1 MVRAVFTFP
10 LLLLCWNC
18 HAGCDVASTGGDTIS
33 LVVESGGCFH
43 SDQQRQAFATQLKRA
58 VQTMENSSARAPGRK
73 STAEQLN
80 GFGDLKRQAKH
91 LAPAP
96 TPPVYYG
103 QR

>member
-1 MVRAVFTFP
+1 MYRAVIALP
-10 LLLLCWNC
+10 LFLLAWNC
-18 HAGCDVASTGGDTIS
+18 EAACNVATDGGDTIS
-33 LVVESGGCFH
+33 LVVESGGCFG
-43 SDQQRQAFATQLKRA
+43 SAQQRQVFAAQLKQAVRA
-58 VQTMENSSARAPGRK
+58 METGPSRSINRK

-96 TPPVYYG
+96 PVYYG

>member
-1 MVRAVFTFP
+1 MFRLAAP
-10 LLLLCWNC
+10 SLLLLLCWNC
-18 HAGCDVASTGGDTIS
+18 QAACDVATDGGDTIS
-33 LVVESGGCFH
+33 LVVESGGCFR
-43 SDQQRQAFATQLKRA
+43 SEQQKQVFATQLKQA
-58 VQTMENSSARAPGRK
+58 VRSMESGSTRSIHRK

-96 TPPVYYG
+96 PVYYG

>member
-1 MVRAVFTFP
+1 MVRAVSIFP

-18 HAGCDVASTGGDTIS
+18 HASCDVAMTSDDTIA
-33 LVVESGGCFH
+33 LVVESGGCFR
-43 SDQQRQAFATQLKRA
+43 SDQQKHAFATQLKQA
-58 VQTMENSSARAPGRK
+58 VRTLENSSTRTPQRK

-96 TPPVYYG
+96 PVYFG

>member
-1 MVRAVFTFP
+1 MVRPAVALVA
-10 LLLLCWNC
+10 LLLSWNC
-18 HAGCDVASTGGDTIS
+18 HAGCELTKSASDTIS
-33 LVVESGGCFH
+33 LVVESGGCFR
-43 SDQQRQAFATQLKRA
+43 SEQQKQAFATQLKQA
-58 VQTMENSSARAPGRK
+58 VQSMENTPSRLPQRK

-96 TPPVYYG
+96 TVYYG

>member
-1 MVRAVFTFP
+1 MVRAVSIFI
-10 LLLLCWNC
+10 LLLPSWNC
-18 HAGCDVASTGGDTIS
+18 HAACDVAMTGDDTIS
-33 LVVESGGCFH
+33 LMVESGSCFR
-43 SDQQRQAFATQLKRA
+43 SDQQKQAFATQLKQA
-58 VQTMENSSARAPGRK
+58 VRTLENSSTRTPQRK

-96 TPPVYYG
+96 PVYFG

>member
-1 MVRAVFTFP
+1 MIRAVTVLP

-18 HAGCDVASTGGDTIS
+18 HAACDVAMTSDDTIS
-33 LVVESGGCFH
+33 LVVESGSCFR
-43 SDQQRQAFATQLKRA
+43 SDQQKQAFATQLKQA
-58 VQTMENSSARAPGRK
+58 VRTMENSSTRTPQRK

-91 LAPAP
+91 LAPAA
-96 TPPVYYG
+96 PPVYFG

>member
-1 MVRAVFTFP
+1 MVRAVSIFS

-18 HAGCDVASTGGDTIS
+18 HAACDVAMTGGDTIS
-33 LVVESGGCFH
+33 LVVEGGGCFQ
-43 SDQQRQAFATQLKRA
+43 SDQQRQAFATQLKQA
-58 VQTMENSSARAPGRK
+58 VRTLENSSTRAPQRK

-91 LAPAP
+91 LSPA
-96 TPPVYYG
+96 PPVYFG

>member
-1 MVRAVFTFP
+1 MFRLAVTS
-10 LLLLCWNC
+10 LLLLFCWNC
-18 HAGCDVASTGGDTIS
+18 QAACDVATDGGDTIS
-33 LVVESGGCFH
+33 LVVESGGCFR
-43 SDQQRQAFATQLKRA
+43 SEQQRQAFGTQLRQA
-58 VQTMENSSARAPGRK
+58 VRSMESVSSRPIRRK

-96 TPPVYYG
+96 PVYYG

>member
-1 MVRAVFTFP
+1 MFRLAATFF
-10 LLLLCWNC
+10 LLLFSLNC
-18 HAGCDVASTGGDTIS
+18 QAACDVATDGGDTIS
-33 LVVESGGCFH
+33 LRVEGGGCFR
-43 SDQQRQAFATQLKRA
+43 SEQQRQAFAAQLKQA
-58 VQTMENSSARAPGRK
+58 VRSMETSSSRTMERK

-96 TPPVYYG
+96 PVYYG